1 MAGNIENQAGH
12 SVPVGTSA
20 IMVHAGQIAATT
32 AGVLPIGGDFA
43 FAATDNSSYRYPA
56 PRQGTI
62 RNGKVKIIQNL
73 TGGSFVRV
81 EIQING
87 AGILSLDVTRNGATG
102 VQDIAGTT
110 SAALEDEISVRVND
124 TINVGGVGTFQAIVT
139 YEYV

>member
-20 IMVHAGQIAATT
+20 IMVHGGQLAATT
-32 AGVLPIGGDFA
+32 AGVLPVGGDFT
-43 FAATDNSSYRYPA
+43 FPATDNSGYSYPA

-73 TGGSFVRV
+73 TGGSTVRV
-81 EIQING
+81 AIQING
-87 AGILSLDVTRNGATG
+87 AGILTLDVTRNGATG
-102 VQDIAGTT
+102 VQDIPGTT
-110 SAALEDEISVRVND
+110 SAASEDAISIRVDD